1 MKPIDFLTRYYISA
15 IFIIPRRLDMAASV
29 ASHEKSRVK
38 AAKAKLLLPIKMASA
53 AGLIGQ
59 PKTKHINAKVQPRL
73 FEAASKRAGST
84 SPAVV
89 IEAALAALATQ
100 DDLGPWLA
108 ANWGSLGD
116 IDPALLEELSL

>member
-1 MKPIDFLTRYYISA
+1 MSA
-15 IFIIPRRLDMAASV
+15 AAQVSHKKRR
-29 ASHEKSRVK
+29 
-38 AAKAKLLLPIKMASA
+38 AKAPTENVLLPIRMASA

-59 PKTKHINAKVQPRL
+59 PKTKHINAKVQPGL
-73 FEAASKRAGST
+73 FEAASRRAGSS

-108 ANWGSLGD
+108 SNWGSLRD
-116 IDPALLEELSL
+116 IDPALLQELSL

>member
-1 MKPIDFLTRYYISA
+1 MP
-15 IFIIPRRLDMAASV
+15 AAG
-29 ASHEKSRVK
+29 ASHKKRRVK
-38 AAKAKLLLPIKMASA
+38 SPTPKMLLPIRMASA

-73 FEAASKRAGST
+73 FEAASKRAGSS

-89 IEAALAALATQ
+89 IEAALAALAMQ

-108 ANWGSLGD
+108 ANWASLSD

>member
-1 MKPIDFLTRYYISA
+1 MP
-15 IFIIPRRLDMAASV
+15 AAE
-29 ASHEKSRVK
+29 ASHKKGRVK
-38 AAKAKLLLPIKMASA
+38 SASTKVLLPIQMASA
-53 AGLIGQ
+53 AGLIDQ

-73 FEAASKRAGST
+73 FEAASKRAGSS

-100 DDLGPWLA
+100 DGLGPWLA
-108 ANWGSLGD
+108 ANWGSLSD

>member
-1 MKPIDFLTRYYISA
+1 MP
-15 IFIIPRRLDMAASV
+15 AASE
-29 ASHEKSRVK
+29 ASRKKRRAKSPTPSM
-38 AAKAKLLLPIKMASA
+38 LLPIRMASA

-59 PKTKHINAKVQPRL
+59 PKTKHINAKVQPGL
-73 FEAASKRAGST
+73 FEAASKRAGSS

-108 ANWGSLGD
+108 SNWGSLRD
-116 IDPALLEELSL
+116 LDPALLEELSL